1 MIHLS
6 SLEASRLI
14 QASAKSSK
22 GKKIANPGV
31 PLEAAPLLADLPPYR
46 TEYRFHQ
53 SRRWRFDAAWPE
65 IKLAIEFHGG
75 VHIGGRHTRGTGFT
89 KDREK
94 MNSAQ
99 LLGWTVLEVTPEH
112 VKSGQLRAWLL
123 TAFNQDQDQTR
134 TNP

>member
-14 QASAKSSK
+14 QASAKSGK
-22 GKKIANPGV
+22 GKKITNPGI
-31 PLEAAPLLADLPPYR
+31 PLEAATFLAELPPYR

-75 VHIGGRHTRGTGFT
+75 VHIGGRHTRGRGFVE
-89 KDREK
+89 DRAK
-94 MNSAQ
+94 MNEAT

-112 VKSGQLRAWLL
+112 IKSGQLRAWLL
-123 TAFNQDQDQTR
+123 AAFNQDPDQR